1 MLGQFI
7 LEISMKKGE
16 NKSRWIAFKLTFVA
30 ERKILM
36 VVGMGESRRGCL
48 LMEVENIENTDIDI
62 VANIEK
68 ELRYISG
75 IIKQKG
81 REILS
86 NYTITPPQFLALQW
100 LFEDG
105 DMTIGELSNK
115 MYLACSTTTDLVD
128 RMEKNHLVMRVKDHN
143 DRRVV
148 RIHLLDEGKR
158 IIDEVIKKR
167 QAYLNEVLK
176 NFSNQDIQNL
186 QSNLTKLHHDMR

>member
-1 MLGQFI
+1 MAIGI
-7 LEISMKKGE
+7 
-16 NKSRWIAFKLTFVA
+16 
-30 ERKILM
+30 
-36 VVGMGESRRGCL
+36 GESRRSCL
-48 LMEVENIENTDIDI
+48 WMKVEDIENTDIDI

-128 RMEKNHLVMRVKDHN
+128 RMEKSQLVMRVKDPN

-176 NFSNQDIQNL
+176 NFSNKEIQNL